1 MSRAGDGRPEFNVSI
16 PARPAIGANRVRS
29 GDVIGAGTDLTRFKP
44 LAPPGDGLG
53 QTLLQGGPG
62 SPAGGVG
69 KATRVG
75 QQSAHLGVG
84 RTQPGVLLLGSVFL
98 VAPGDVRGLAAAI
111 GWALDMPS
119 AERTRRVEAAQQAVA
134 ARLSLD
140 AFAERTLAVYAQA
153 AVV

>member
-1 MSRAGDGRPEFNVSI
+1 MAPTAAAGRLVVAFLHGATGELAAALWEHGGADAVALP
-16 PARPAIGANRVRS
+16 PAVELR
-29 GDVIGAGTDLTRFKP
+29 
-44 LAPPGDGLG
+44 
-53 QTLLQGGPG
+53 
-62 SPAGGVG
+62 
-69 KATRVG
+69 
-75 QQSAHLGVG
+75 
-84 RTQPGVLLLGSVFL
+84 QPGVLLLGSVFL